1 MENTTKNQSPE
12 NSNLNNP
19 ASNNDIKDIW
29 ASIKAFL
36 LEILDIKKDTDRK
49 GTIEDIK
56 GNISMKGHTAWVL
69 VFSIYIASI
78 GLNIGSTAVVIGAML
93 ISPLMGPILGIG
105 LSIGINDIDTLKRS
119 LINLGVMIGL
129 SLAASFS
136 FFLIPIFRGETLEIL
151 ARTAP
156 DVRDVF
162 IAIAGGLALIIAIS
176 RRSKQTNTIAGV
188 AIATAL
194 MPPLC
199 TAGYGLA
206 TWNLA
211 YFGGAMFL
219 FAINTIFIALATF
232 VIVKFLRFP
241 MLKYINSTKRKRIA
255 SIASFIAFL
264 VLAGSIYL
272 FFNLFKENQFKQ
284 HANRFIKDVKKSG
297 ISIIDESSKNIN
309 YEKRSIKLVI
319 YGEILKKSELSN
331 LKKRLPEYG
340 LKGTTLNIQQG
351 ADDSDLRH
359 DVKNLTDLYTQN
371 QKIIYSRDESIKEQ
385 EEKIQLLESEL
396 LKFYDTKIPFE
407 EISSEAQINYTGLA
421 ELSYANVIST
431 NFKKIDTI
439 TVFNTK
445 WYDSI
450 MNTEQQ
456 EVQLKKWLQ
465 IRLKLDSL
473 VVTRNQ

>member
-1 MENTTKNQSPE
+1 MEETKNNQTE
-12 NSNLNNP
+12 NNSDYTPTP
-19 ASNNDIKDIW
+19 ASDAKFIFE
-29 ASIKAFL
+29 SIKQFL
-36 LEILDIKKDTDRK
+36 FELLDIRSDTDKK

-56 GNISMKGHTAWVL
+56 ENISMKGHTAWVL
-69 VFSIYIASI
+69 VFSILIASI
-78 GLNIGSTAVVIGAML
+78 GLNVSSTAVVIGAML

-129 SLAASFS
+129 SLVTSFT
-136 FFLIPIFRGETLEIL
+136 FFLIPLFRNETPELL

-219 FAINTIFIALATF
+219 FTINTIFIALATF

-241 MLKYINSTKRKRIA
+241 MVRYINSAKRKRIA
-255 SIASFIAFL
+255 SMASFVALIVFA
-264 VLAGSIYL
+264 ASIYM
-272 FFNLFKENQFKQ
+272 FFNLFKQNQFQ
-284 HANRFIKDVKKSG
+284 QAAQLLINDIKSNG
-297 ISIIDESSKNIN
+297 ISIIDEKAENIDYKNNTIT
-309 YEKRSIKLVI
+309 IFI
-319 YGEILKKSELSN
+319 YGHKLTYNEIENWNS
-331 LKKRLPEYG
+331 RLPEYG
-340 LKGTTLNIQQG
+340 LEGTKLEFQQG
-351 ADDSDLRH
+351 VDDSDLRNE
-359 DVKNLTDLYTQN
+359 VRNLTDLYAQN
-371 QKIIYSRDESIKEQ
+371 QKLINSRDEDLKEKEIKI
-385 EEKIQLLESEL
+385 KLLESEIS
-396 LKFYDTKIPFE
+396 KFYENEVPFLQ
-407 EISSEAQINYTGLA
+407 ISKEARINYTGLA
-421 ELSYANVIST
+421 EISYSKLIKT
-431 NFKKIDTI
+431 NFQHVDTI
-439 TVFNTK
+439 TVFNTT

-450 MNTEQQ
+450 PNTKLQQ
-456 EVQLKKWLQ
+456 LQLEKWLKT
-465 IRLKLDSL
+465 RLNLDTL
-473 VVTRNQ
+473 VVTKNP